1 METKTSHR
9 TEAEAY
15 INFENQKLRNK
26 PFSFQ
31 AITALLNGFHGTWFY
46 CKFYDSITKLEL
58 Q

>member
-1 METKTSHR
+1 METKMSHR

-26 PFSFQ
+26 PFSFE
-31 AITALLNGFHGTWFY
+31 AITALLNGFQGTWFY
-46 CKFYDSITKLEL
+46 CKFYYSVTKLER